1 MSDITPIEWKIDHL
15 RVLDQTLLP
24 LQEVYRDLRSVQDV
38 IEAIQSLAVRGAPAL
53 GAVGGYGVVIAVLQ
67 AQKENWSPDALQK
80 SIRDLRDAR
89 PTAVNLAWAVE
100 RVSQV
105 LEDGF
110 NRILDEAK
118 AIENEDREAN
128 RAISDNALAWLSAN
142 YDKPTYRILTHCNTG
157 TLATTYWGTAL
168 GVIRALHDAGKV
180 AEVLVD
186 ETRPLLQ
193 GSRLTAWDL
202 EKLGIPYRIQVDSAA
217 AGAILGGVVD
227 FAIVGADRIASN
239 GDTANK
245 VGTLSVALA
254 CKYAS
259 IPFFVAAPSSTFDLS
274 ISSGDNIEI
283 EERNDYEV
291 LNFWGRII
299 APNESKAFNPAFD
312 VTPHEL
318 ITATFSNGHVRNEPV
333 SG

>member
-1 MSDITPIEWKIDHL
+1 MSDIKPIEWKNDHL

-24 LQEVYRDLRSVQDV
+24 SEEVYRDLTSVQDV

-67 AQKENWSPDALQK
+67 AQKENWSRDALQK
-80 SIRDLRDAR
+80 RIRDLRDAR

-100 RVSQV
+100 RVSQF
-105 LEDGF
+105 LGDGF

-118 AIENEDREAN
+118 AIQDEDREAN

-180 AEVLVD
+180 TEVLVD

-193 GSRLTAWDL
+193 GSRLTAWEL
-202 EKLGIPYRIQVDSAA
+202 EKLDIPYRIQVDSAA
-217 AGAILGGVVD
+217 ASAILGGMVD
-227 FAIVGADRIASN
+227 FAIVGADRIAKN

-254 CKYAS
+254 CKHAG
-259 IPFFVAAPSSTFDLS
+259 IPFFVAAPSSTFDET
-274 ISSGDNIEI
+274 IPTGEDIEI
-283 EERNDYEV
+283 EERKEVEV
-291 LNFWGRII
+291 LYFGDKHI
-299 APNESKAFNPAFD
+299 APKGSKVFNPAFD
-312 VTPHEL
+312 VTPANL
-318 ITATFSNGHVRNEPV
+318 ITSFFAETKSDM
-333 SG
+333 